1 MVKPPDPPATR
12 EKMVATAMRLICRDG
27 YTATSWRRL
36 VEEAGTPWGS
46 AYHHFPGGKE
56 QLAVAAV
63 ELGVERT
70 SETVR
75 QAFADHERTEDV
87 IRALFRHAGKVL
99 AGSDFRTGSPLA
111 TITLETA
118 HVSPALTEACR
129 RGFQAWHQL
138 LVGLLAERGHPDPP
152 RLAVA
157 IVTNMEGA
165 LILCRIS
172 RSLDALDWAADH
184 VALLATESGR

>member
-1 MVKPPDPPATR
+1 
-12 EKMVATAMRLICRDG
+12 MVATAMRLICQNG

-63 ELGVERT
+63 ELGVERS
-70 SETVR
+70 SEVVR
-75 QAFADHERTEDV
+75 KAFAENDSTEDA
-87 IRALFRHAGKVL
+87 IRALFRHAGQVL
-99 AGSDFRTGSPLA
+99 VKGDFRMGSPLA

-118 HVSPALTEACR
+118 HISPVLTEACR
-129 RGFQAWHQL
+129 QGFQAWHQL
-138 LVGLLAERGHPDPP
+138 LVGLLAERGYPDPP
-152 RLAVA
+152 GLAVA

-165 LILCRIS
+165 LVLCRIH
-172 RSLDALDWAADH
+172 RRLDALDRAADH
-184 VALLATESGR
+184 VALLAAQSADPMA